1 MKHKTFIVNYNA
13 EIDGASVE
21 IANNDIGDFV
31 VLNGIPFVSKEQ
43 IHEPEV
49 KIKEL
54 EKEYQL
60 LYANYCALRE
70 INENLKCCSNC
81 KHCYDT
87 KCIGKRRAWRVCDGW
102 ELFNLTNKE
111 RKI

>member
-1 MKHKTFIVNYNA
+1 MEKPLNIQDMTMTDYIKWLECEIEKDNA
-13 EIDGASVE
+13 
-21 IANNDIGDFV
+21 
-31 VLNGIPFVSKEQ
+31 
-43 IHEPEV
+43 

-54 EKEYQL
+54 EEQ
-60 LYANYCALRE
+60 
-70 INENLKCCSNC
+70 NENLKCCSNC